1 MRRNRARQ
9 PRLRPR
15 VFAAA
20 ILTGAALAVTAC
32 GSAAIPMA
40 SDAAQNCRS
49 SNEQLASIAAQANQV
64 RAAAEANPVVAANG
78 FAGLAAITADLP
90 DCSEVASRRAR
101 GRLLRALPHGEL
113 RFFRGWRRPSR
124 EPGAGGSRGCHAR
137 ASAHRAGGF
146 SSLAVGRGVPVRRG
160 RVPVGRGD
168 PQPALA
174 DTRIV
179 WNCRTRRGR

>member
-101 GRLLRALPHGEL
+101 EAYLRALRAESSAFSEAGAD
-113 RFFRGWRRPSR
+113 RPAN
-124 EPGAGGSRGCHAR
+124 PAR
-137 ASAHRAGGF
+137 VAAADAM
-146 SSLAVGRGVPVRRG
+146 LAQART
-160 RVPVGRGD
+160 
-168 PQPALA
+168 ALA
-174 DTRIV
+174 DSAASQSAEASRSAEAASRSAEATPR
-179 WNCRTRRGR
+179 

>member
-49 SNEQLASIAAQANQV
+49 SNEQLAAIATQTNQV

-78 FAGLAAITADLP
+78 FASLAAITADLP
-90 DCSEVASRRAR
+90 DCSEVESRRAR
-101 GRLLRALPHGEL
+101 EAYLRALRAQSAAFAEAGTD
-113 RFFRGWRRPSR
+113 RPANPAR
-124 EPGAGGSRGCHAR
+124 LAAADAMLAQAR
-137 ASAHRAGGF
+137 A
-146 SSLAVGRGVPVRRG
+146 
-160 RVPVGRGD
+160 
-168 PQPALA
+168 ALA
-174 DTRIV
+174 DSAASQSAAAASRSAEATP
-179 WNCRTRRGR
+179 GQP